1 MNPDIYTLRSK
12 GISATIKGTGAEL
25 CSLRNAEGVELLW
38 QAGPAWPRHS
48 PLLFPIVGRLKNDE
62 LRLRGK
68 TYPMTQH
75 GFARD
80 HRFIWLEREPA
91 FCRLVLYDEPDTSS
105 RYPFAFR
112 LEATYAV
119 KDAELEVTLR
129 IDNCG
134 DEVLPASIGAHPAF
148 NWPLSP
154 ELAKDEYTLT
164 FSSDEIA
171 PIRRLKEGLMR
182 AAPEPT
188 PIRGKTLALSE
199 RLFDDDAVIL
209 DRLASSSVRYA
220 GPRGP
225 SIDMSWEGFREL
237 GIWSKPGGAAFLCIE
252 PWRGFAS
259 PSDFDG
265 EFTDKPGLM
274 HIPPAEQ
281 QILRYR
287 IRVG

>member
-1 MNPDIYTLRSK
+1 
-12 GISATIKGTGAEL
+12 
-25 CSLRNAEGVELLW
+25 
-38 QAGPAWPRHS
+38 
-48 PLLFPIVGRLKNDE
+48 
-62 LRLRGK
+62 
-68 TYPMTQH
+68 MTQH

-80 HRFIWLEREPA
+80 HRFSWLQREPNL
-91 FCRLVLYDEPDTSS
+91 CQLVLYDEPDTSS

-112 LEATYAV
+112 LEVTYAV
-119 KDAELEVTLR
+119 SGAELEVTLR
-129 IDNCG
+129 IDNLG

-164 FSSDEIA
+164 FSDDEIA

-182 AAPEPT
+182 ATPEPT
-188 PIRGKTLALSE
+188 PIHGKTLALSE

-209 DRLASSSVRYA
+209 DVLASSSVRYK

-225 SIDMSWEGFREL
+225 SIELSWEGFREL
-237 GIWSKPGGAAFLCIE
+237 GIWSKPGGAPFLCIE

-259 PSDFDG
+259 PTDFDG
-265 EFTDKPGLM
+265 EFVDKPGLM
-274 HIPPAEQ
+274 HISPAEQ
-281 QILRYR
+281 QVLRYR